1 MKIDNIEIFC
11 VLAETLNYT
20 NAANRLFMTQ
30 SALTRAI
37 QQMEEELG
45 FQLFDRSRRSVSL
58 TPAGYSLYEDSR
70 DILDRYYSI
79 VEKARNAKDG
89 YTGTIKF
96 ATHLFRV
103 NAVEL
108 DIIHEFQKQYPHIY
122 LDICSKHSNEMVYS
136 LNEGFIDCAIGTGRS
151 ADKNIKHIVLE
162 HFRDCIVVAPN
173 HQLADREEISF
184 EELKNERFT
193 VISQSYAGRG
203 YDVIKGKARQAGFD
217 PFIEETAQSVPH
229 LLAILSTGKSITV
242 LSDNYKDL
250 AMGKLKF
257 VPLANESVVELA
269 FMWKDSGNNPCVKL
283 LADFIMKN
291 YSIDREGNV

>member
-1 MKIDNIEIFC
+1 M
-11 VLAETLNYT
+11 NYT

-45 FQLFDRSRRSVSL
+45 VQLFDRSRRSVSL
-58 TPAGYSLYEDSR
+58 TPAGFSLYEDSQEL
-70 DILDRYYSI
+70 LDRYYTI
-79 VEKARNAKDG
+79 IEKARNAG
-89 YTGTIKF
+89 EGCTGTIKF
-96 ATHLFRV
+96 ATHIFRV

-122 LDICSKHSNEMVYS
+122 MDICSKHSNEMVYS

-151 ADKNIKHIVLE
+151 ADKNIRRIVLE
-162 HFRDCIVVAPN
+162 HFRDCVVVAPN
-173 HQLADREEISF
+173 HRFADREEISF

-217 PFIEETAQSVPH
+217 PYIEEAAQSVPH
-229 LLAILSTGKSITV
+229 LMAILSTGRSITV
-242 LSDNYKDL
+242 LSDNYQDL
-250 AMGKLKF
+250 ALGRLKF
-257 VPLANESVVELA
+257 IPLANDSVAELS
-269 FMWKDSGNNPCVKL
+269 FMWKDNVNNPCVKL
-283 LADFIMKN
+283 LADFIQEK
-291 YSIDREGNV
+291 YKI